1 MDYYYFTQKT
11 QSSSQLNKIDNTLSY
26 VAIML
31 KTHKIVFSFKMA
43 LFVFFYR

>member
-11 QSSSQLNKIDNTLSY
+11 QSSSQLNKINTLSY